1 MLIGMDSFFYFI
13 EDADS
18 NALVLKKIPYK
29 PESSE
34 LDQSMEELLKQIL
47 MQEKMLQLPYA
58 AVSICYSGSR
68 FTIVPEEVYSKHQ
81 LKDYLTQITRIGK
94 KDEVAVCSL
103 ASLESHL
110 VYSIEKVILD
120 IAKSYFPGAKHLHIV
135 APLVMQAYQHAKSQ
149 KGHQVFV
156 HAGANIMGI
165 FLFKQDKLLF
175 ANTFPYQTE
184 QDFLYNV
191 LLVFDQFE
199 LDTERIPMMM
209 TGRIQKKSSLYEKIE
224 KYIRHI
230 HILHS
235 PSYYFYGPAFQNA
248 NFHYYHDLLSMRLC
262 E

>member
-18 NALVLKKIPYK
+18 NALVLKKIPYM
-29 PESSE
+29 PERGD
-34 LDQSMEELLKQIL
+34 LTQSIEEILKQIL

-68 FTIVPEEVYSKHQ
+68 FTIVPDEVYSKHQ
-81 LKDYLTQITRIGK
+81 LKDYLNQVTRLRK
-94 KDEVAVCSL
+94 KDEVAVCGL
-103 ASLESHL
+103 PQLESHV
-110 VYSIEKVILD
+110 VYSVEKVVLD
-120 IAKSYFPGAKHLHIV
+120 IAKSYFPGAKHMHIV
-135 APLVMQAYQHAKSQ
+135 APLIMQAYLHAKSQ

-156 HAGANIMGI
+156 HAGTSIMGV

-175 ANTFPYQTE
+175 ANTFTYHTE

-191 LLVFDQFE
+191 LLIFDQFE

-209 TGRIQKKSSLYEKIE
+209 TGRIQKKSSQYEKLE

-235 PSYYFYGPAFQNA
+235 PSYYHYGPAFQNA